1 MYVILISR
9 AYDHREVWGEKE
21 GNGVQ
26 EHRGKDME
34 WDYRRLLGVGGR
46 SIIKGLGLGWDM
58 V

>member
-1 MYVILISR
+1 MHVIIGK
-9 AYDHREVWGEKE
+9 YGEKE